1 MSTIRIYSLQ
11 DKQKALECF
20 ASGMSAAQTHERLKF
35 SYATLRKWHHLFQ
48 ANDLSWAVSDDKQFI
63 ERQKALAL
71 FQEGRGYKFVA
82 SALGV
87 SQSRTKY
94 WMHMFKN
101 GQLSF
106 FFEGSKRPKCYDET
120 FRNQILRLFSQTTQS
135 KKAFSY
141 RVGISV
147 GVLKKWLKEEAL
159 KAND

>member
-1 MSTIRIYSLQ
+1 MN
-11 DKQKALECF
+11 
-20 ASGMSAAQTHERLKF
+20 AAQTHERLKF

-48 ANDLSWAVSDDKQFI
+48 ANDLSWAVSDDEQFI

-94 WMHMFKN
+94 WMNMFKS

-120 FRNQILRLFSQTTQS
+120 FRNQILRLFFTNNSIKKSVFIPRWHFRRRFEEVAKRRSAKS
-135 KKAFSY
+135 K
-141 RVGISV
+141 RL
-147 GVLKKWLKEEAL
+147 VL
-159 KAND
+159 NY